1 MKASS
6 ILSTLAMAFLVGSA
20 PTQSFNIQQIQAVQ
34 PTANQQIPLAGK
46 VENNPVI
53 QNSQPNVA
61 VSAKVE
67 ATSGDSKVVDGKI
80 VEGDGKSSKYINPYM
95 MGMMNPYMNM
105 MYGGM
110 GMMGMMNPYLGM
122 GMGY

>member
-6 ILSTLAMAFLVGSA
+6 ILSTLVMTYLVGSA
-20 PTQSFNIQQIQAVQ
+20 PIQQIQAVQ
-34 PTANQQIPLAGK
+34 PTANQQTLLAGK
-46 VENNPVI
+46 VENNHVGDI
-53 QNSQPNVA
+53 KA
-61 VSAKVE
+61 V
-67 ATSGDSKVVDGKI
+67 D
-80 VEGDGKSSKYINPYM
+80 GDGKSSKYMN